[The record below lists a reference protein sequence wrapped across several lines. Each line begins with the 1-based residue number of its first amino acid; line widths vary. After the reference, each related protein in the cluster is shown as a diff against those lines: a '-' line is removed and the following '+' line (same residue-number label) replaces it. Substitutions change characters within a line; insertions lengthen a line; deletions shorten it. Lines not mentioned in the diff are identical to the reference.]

1 MANFSIRVGATFD
14 LDEVPTRI
22 SALHGTEQV
31 LLQNMNTG
39 EVELHVRQTL
49 LEAFREGRIA
59 ATENGTEPLKNM
71 EWDRPL
77 EDLTTEVKKELL
89 RRKHYVDAVYS
100 GNQVFKVSE
109 LKVAILDAASEI
121 IDENPPSI
129 SSVRRWISRYRASGN
144 SIRSLI
150 PRKDQ
155 RGSRKFKQSP
165 KMLELI
171 RDSIEEAYQRTPAAT
186 IKTMETLLAAKISRA
201 NSFLDETEQ
210 LKIPSRRT
218 LFRFLHR
225 VEVHDRVRM
234 REGKVTADRKLRVTR
249 AVTPV
254 KDILERIEMD
264 HTPLDLFLIDDRT
277 WLPLGRPTLTVALD
291 CYSRMILGYYLSYGG
306 TSAAAVLATLR
317 HAILPKES
325 AVPAIPSL
333 SVKNTWPCY
342 GLMDCL
348 VLDNGLEFLGTDLER
363 VALDFGISL
372 QLCPTRVPQFKGR
385 VERVLKTIN
394 YSFAHQLP
402 GTSMARMEKRG
413 DYDPQKHALLTLSE
427 FKHVFEKWLLDDYGQ
442 TIHRGIGTTPYAK
455 WLEGMRRRQPML
467 PPSNAV
473 LRKRIG
479 KSLDRSLRHDGL
491 SLFGIRYSCDLLT
504 TVLRLHGRGVRV
516 RVVYDP
522 EDMGAV
528 EVWPPHESESITVPA
543 VDVEY
548 ARGLTL
554 FQHQC
559 LTEILHEKGQSA
571 ENPLELM
578 KARIELAESI
588 EDLMKSRKQRN
599 RKLAARINGK
609 TSSHPGRE
617 FEPAKT
623 SPKNSSERFSQ
634 AVSDD
639 APQGKYTL
647 IQVTERNGSSQ

>member
-31 LLQNMNTG
+31 LLQNMDTG
-39 EVELHVRQTL
+39 EVELHVRRTL
-49 LEAFREGRIA
+49 LDAFREGRIA
-59 ATENGTEPLKNM
+59 ATENGIEPLKNM

-89 RRKHYVDAVYS
+89 RRKHYVNAVYS

-121 IDENPPSI
+121 IDENPPSV

-165 KMLELI
+165 RMLELI

-325 AVPAIPSL
+325 AVPVIPSL
-333 SVKNTWPCY
+333 SVNNTWPCY

-491 SLFGIRYSCDLLT
+491 WLFGIRYSSDLLT
-504 TVLRLHGRGVRV
+504 TILRVHGRGVRV

-522 EDMGAV
+522 EDMEAV
-528 EVWPPHESESITVPA
+528 EVWPPHEQESITVPA

-554 FQHQC
+554 YQHQC
-559 LTEILHEKGQSA
+559 LAEILRERGQSA
-571 ENPLELM
+571 ENPLALM
-578 KARIELAESI
+578 NARIELAESI

-599 RKLAARINGK
+599 RKLAARLNGK
-609 TSSHPGRE
+609 TSSHPDRE
-617 FEPAKT
+617 FNSEKT
-623 SPKNSSERFSQ
+623 STKRHPEKLSTT
-634 AVSDD
+634 ASDD
-639 APQGKYTL
+639 APQGKYSL
-647 IQVTERNGSSQ
+647 IHSVERKRLGQ